1 MLKWHILQILYLLLG
16 SFCQTVENEG
26 NLFVFSLADFS
37 CKSIILTQARTSIV
51 LDWRFLH
58 GCHYFL
64 YMYVC
69 TYPFYFIFFFISC
82 SIPKRRL
89 LGSSVTKLKAWLAKI
104 MITHCALL

>member
-26 NLFVFSLADFS
+26 NLFVFNLADFS

-58 GCHYFL
+58 GCHYF
-64 YMYVC
+64 C
-69 TYPFYFIFFFISC
+69 TLPTVVVIEFKYDENTREILCFLHINYGM
-82 SIPKRRL
+82 RNL
-89 LGSSVTKLKAWLAKI
+89 
-104 MITHCALL
+104 

>member
-26 NLFVFSLADFS
+26 NLFVFNLADFS

-58 GCHYFL
+58 GCHYF
-64 YMYVC
+64 C
-69 TYPFYFIFFFISC
+69 TLPLLFNFFLFHAAFQN
-82 SIPKRRL
+82 
-89 LGSSVTKLKAWLAKI
+89 VVY
-104 MITHCALL
+104 

>member
-16 SFCQTVENEG
+16 SFCQTVANEG
-26 NLFVFSLADFS
+26 NLFVFNLADFS

-58 GCHYFL
+58 GCHYF
-64 YMYVC
+64 C
-69 TYPFYFIFFFISC
+69 TLPLLFNFFFVSC

-89 LGSSVTKLKAWLAKI
+89 LGSAWLAKI